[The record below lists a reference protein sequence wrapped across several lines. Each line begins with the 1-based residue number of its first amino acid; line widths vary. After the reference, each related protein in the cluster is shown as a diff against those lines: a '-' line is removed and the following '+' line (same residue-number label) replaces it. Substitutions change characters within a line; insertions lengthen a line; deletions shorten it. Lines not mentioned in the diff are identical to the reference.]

1 MRSERNQGSIGSLGS
16 GENSVTSG
24 NQDLRIDLW
33 IYIADF
39 FFFFVILGFEFW
51 ASYLSAHFQ
60 LFLLLVN
67 YQIGFA
73 QVQPWTSL
81 LMIPA

>member
-39 FFFFVILGFEFW
+39 FFFL
-51 ASYLSAHFQ
+51 
-60 LFLLLVN
+60 
-67 YQIGFA
+67 
-73 QVQPWTSL
+73 
-81 LMIPA
+81 